1 MYAHSEDKSGRKDVG
16 NKEVGLRVGILTS
29 SKLTTP
35 EGCTDWLDVGQ
46 ERGREESGS
55 STGC

>member
-1 MYAHSEDKSGRKDVG
+1 MLTVRTRVATRMLVTR
-16 NKEVGLRVGILTS
+16 NMGLRVGILMS

-55 STGC
+55 SMGR